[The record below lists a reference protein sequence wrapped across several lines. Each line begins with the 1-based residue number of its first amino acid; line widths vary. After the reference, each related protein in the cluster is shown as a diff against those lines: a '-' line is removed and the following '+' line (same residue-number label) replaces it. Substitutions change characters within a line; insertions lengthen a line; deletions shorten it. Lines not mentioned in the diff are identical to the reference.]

1 MPSLRFTSGPLSQSG
16 RLRLVKPVTTLGR
29 EADNDIVIPHP
40 SVDAHHAY
48 IAFDGR
54 RYTLSQASRKNDLWV
69 NGRRE
74 KSLVLTHQDNVRLG
88 ELEFA
93 FAAFEDAPDESAKTG
108 GALLDS
114 YRKLGSF
121 TEKLLGTGGI
131 EELLN
136 ALLDAVIEVS
146 GAERGFLIL
155 KNEGQE
161 LERRVV
167 RRIGQEDLSSGA
179 ADLSD
184 SIIGRVLATRGAVI
198 VSDALNDESFRHAQ
212 SVVNLK
218 LASVMCAPLIA
229 RGNFLGLIYLGN
241 NSVVNLF
248 TQESLKVLEIFAAQG
263 ALLIQNALLLNEMK
277 LEQRE
282 LKTRLEERRFGL
294 MVGSSDAMQ
303 DIFRKIER
311 VAPIDI
317 PVLIQGETG
326 TGKEL
331 VARSL
336 HDHSGRK
343 SGPFIVINCGAIPRE
358 LLESEFFGHVRGAFT
373 GAIATRMG
381 KFKAADGGTLFLD
394 EIGDMPLELQVK
406 LLRVLE
412 ERKIVPVGDTRP
424 QDVDIRVVA
433 ASNKQLDQAV
443 RNGGFREDLF
453 YRLNVITLQLPA
465 LRERTGDVA
474 LIAKYF
480 LARYAREYDRK
491 VKGFSARALD
501 ALTRHNWPGN
511 VRELENRLRKAVVMC
526 EKGLIEPEDLELDP
540 DAAWTIKPLAVAR
553 EEFQKRYVL
562 EALRRNGGNRTRTA
576 QMLDVDPR
584 TIFRYLEKIEDDE

>member
-1 MPSLRFTSGPLSQSG
+1 MPSLRFISGPLAQSG
-16 RLRLVKPVTTLGR
+16 RLRLSKPVTTLGR
-29 EADNDIVIPHP
+29 ETDNDIVLSHP
-40 SVDAHHAY
+40 SVDGHHAY

-54 RYTLSQASRKNDLWV
+54 RYTLSQVTKKNELWV
-69 NGRRE
+69 NGKRE
-74 KSLVLTHQDNVRLG
+74 RSLTLTHQDRVRLG
-88 ELEFA
+88 ELEFS
-93 FAAFEDAPDESAKTG
+93 FAAYEDASAEA
-108 GALLDS
+108 GAENGLLQSS
-114 YRKLGSF
+114 YEKLGAF
-121 TEKLLGTGGI
+121 TERLLGVGGI
-131 EELLN
+131 DELLN

-155 KNEGQE
+155 KTEGQE
-161 LERRVV
+161 LDRRVV
-167 RRIGQEDLSSGA
+167 RRIGREELPQDTN
-179 ADLSD
+179 DLSD
-184 SIIGRVLATRGAVI
+184 SIISRVVATRAAVI
-198 VSDALNDESFRHAQ
+198 VSDALNDDSFRHAQ

-218 LASVMCAPLIA
+218 LASVMCTPLIA

-248 TQESLKVLEIFAAQG
+248 TRDSLKVLEIFAAQG
-263 ALLIQNALLLNEMK
+263 ALLIQNALLVNELK
-277 LEQRE
+277 LEQRA

-294 MVGSSDAMQ
+294 MVGSSEAMQ
-303 DIFRKIER
+303 DVFRKIER

-317 PVLIQGETG
+317 PVLIEGETG

-336 HDHSGRK
+336 HDLSGRK
-343 SGPFIVINCGAIPRE
+343 DGPFVVINCGAIPRE
-358 LLESEFFGHVRGAFT
+358 LLESEFFGHLRGAFT
-373 GAIATRMG
+373 GAVATRPG

-394 EIGDMPLELQVK
+394 EIGDMPIELQVK

-433 ASNKQLDQAV
+433 ATNKQLDQAV
-443 RNGGFREDLF
+443 RAGAFREDLF
-453 YRLNVITLQLPA
+453 YRLNVITLHLPP
-465 LRERTGDVA
+465 LRERTGDVV

-480 LARYAREYDRK
+480 LARYAREYERK
-491 VKGFSARALD
+491 IKGFSARALD

-526 EKGLIEPEDLELDP
+526 DKGLIEPEDLELDP

-553 EEFQKRYVL
+553 EDFQKRYVL
-562 EALRRNGGNRTRTA
+562 EALRRNDGNRTRTA

-584 TIFRYLEKIEDDE
+584 TIFRYLEKIEED